1 MFRQE
6 DRSLPLEKG
15 KEGTTGHCMAHADR
29 GGRAHCCLSRVLSKC
44 PRSFQEYGELDV
56 LGGAGLE
63 AFLTQLPALQEGGA
77 LSHERLCRTMSPVL
91 PCSAGTGTSPGPPRA
106 QAAAMEPVRCIFGSA
121 LL

>member
-6 DRSLPLEKG
+6 DRSLPLGKG
-15 KEGTTGHCMAHADR
+15 KESTTGPCMAHTDC

-44 PRSFQEYGELDV
+44 PRSFQECGELGV

-77 LSHERLCRTMSPVL
+77 LSHERLRRTMPPVL
-91 PCSAGTGTSPGPPRA
+91 PCSAGTGTSPGPPRT
-106 QAAAMEPVRCIFGSA
+106 QAAAMEPVRCILGLA